1 MVTYRLGKQLIS
13 LELPD
18 TTKTEI
24 NFRDTSCAQPT
35 PIKFENLNLITKF
48 GPHVTTAEAL
58 NLWVV
63 KKLFGWRVDDEAYVF
78 IYMELI
84 EGPRLEECWDSLG
97 TMEKSAISDQLSQIM
112 ESLRRLEQDP
122 SDQFIGSIHRQS
134 LLDYVFI
141 GQLITGPF
149 SNTKEFNDWLA
160 SIYRFRFPNRYGYRN
175 RCLLPDNG
183 EIKLTHAG
191 LKPGNIIVSS
201 FTPVQIVVINWQQA
215 SWYPDYW
222 EYCKALDT
230 CWDGRWR
237 KGYIDKF
244 LQSHTDAFF
253 VWSEYCMAMGTD

>member
-24 NFRDTSCAQPT
+24 NFRDTS
-35 PIKFENLNLITKF
+35 FF
-48 GPHVTTAEAL
+48 TTRPVPE
-58 NLWVV
+58 
-63 KKLFGWRVDDEAYVF
+63 LFGWRVDDEAYVF

-122 SDQFIGSIHRQS
+122 SDQFIGPNHQQS

-160 SIYRFRFPNRYGYRN
+160 STYRLRFSQQIWLSQSIPAGMTGGARVMSTSFYS
-175 RCLLPDNG
+175 
-183 EIKLTHAG
+183 LTLMRSLFG
-191 LKPGNIIVSS
+191 LNIAWCWV
-201 FTPVQIVVINWQQA
+201 PIN
-215 SWYPDYW
+215 S
-222 EYCKALDT
+222 T
-230 CWDGRWR
+230 
-237 KGYIDKF
+237 F
-244 LQSHTDAFF
+244 
-253 VWSEYCMAMGTD
+253 